1 MLFEVQ
7 ESQKLGAIS
16 SHEQLLRASTN
27 CQMQTNTFNNLKLI
41 YCTGKAVER
50 KKQIHVGMEVD
61 NRYDKFVVLEWLR
74 KALCSFC
81 VSKCIVEQ
89 SNEAADMRFVSGAG
103 TLCPAP
109 DMSLLERSCQKE
121 TERRTWEFL
130 YKREDD
136 AK

>member
-89 SNEAADMRFVSGAG
+89 SNEAADNALREWSRNIVSSSGHVFAG
-103 TLCPAP
+103 EVLPEGNREENVGIP
-109 DMSLLERSCQKE
+109 LQKG
-121 TERRTWEFL
+121 R
-130 YKREDD
+130 
-136 AK
+136 